1 MVVLRS
7 QLYPLKE
14 RSILVQVLQSVSR
27 PYNALTTIHY
37 KYGDLVLGKVFNKKL
52 LFVSMPEHVEEVY
65 SQEARG
71 LLSRDF
77 LYTAKKSLFGDGL
90 INSKKDIWED
100 QRRII
105 QPLFTKE
112 AITEWENNIISEAD
126 DAINRIKGFTN
137 REINLTMELK
147 QLIQKTFIKILLG
160 IPVDNISNKE
170 VLINSI
176 SDISKGLLPLMVTQ
190 IISNGRLMWLMPSK
204 KRQYE
209 EAVAQLKAFVD
220 QEIANKYEQPGHDL
234 ISLLIKARDKKTGY
248 TIPKELLRD
257 EAVNLFFAGQD
268 TTVNTLAWFFYLIGK
283 NATIHKKITEEVNKY
298 KDDKITLEN
307 LGKLIYTKAALCET
321 LRLYPSSSALAT
333 QAIADVIIGG
343 QNISRGTTIILST
356 YVTHRHD
363 KLWEYPN
370 EFYPEHFEP
379 HAIAGR
385 QKYSF
390 YPYGGGLH
398 NCIGRHLVEMEML
411 IIIVTYLRA
420 FTFKTNN
427 VIKEAAS
434 ITLKPDRDVLVSISR
449 PNT

>member
-1 MVVLRS
+1 MVVLKS

-14 RSILVQVLQSVSR
+14 QSILVPVLQSVSR
-27 PYNALTTIHY
+27 PYNALTTIHQQ
-37 KYGDLVLGKVFNKKL
+37 YGDLVLGKVFNKKI
-52 LFVSMPEHVEEVY
+52 LFVSIPEHVEEVY

-77 LYTAKKSLFGDGL
+77 LYDAKKSLFGDGL

-100 QRRII
+100 QRRIM

-112 AITEWENNIISEAD
+112 AITEWENIVISEAD
-126 DAINRIKGFTN
+126 AAINRIKGEADG
-137 REINLTMELK
+137 EINISMVLK

-160 IPVDNISNKE
+160 ISVDNISNKE
-170 VLINSI
+170 ELINSI
-176 SDISKGLLPLMVTQ
+176 STISKGLLPLMIAE
-190 IISNGRLMWLMPSK
+190 IISNGKLMWFMPNK
-204 KRQYE
+204 KRQYD
-209 EAVAQLKAFVD
+209 EAVNQLKAFVE
-220 QEIANKYEQPGHDL
+220 QEIANKYDQPGHDL
-234 ISLLIKARDKKTGY
+234 ISLLVQARDNKTGY
-248 TIPKELLRD
+248 TIPKDLIRD

-283 NATIHKKITEEVNKY
+283 NATLHKKITEEVNKY

-307 LGKLIYTKAALCET
+307 LGKLTYTKAALYET

-363 KLWEYPN
+363 KLWEHPN
-370 EFYPEHFEP
+370 EFYPEHF
-379 HAIAGR
+379 ANQTLAGKH
-385 QKYSF
+385 KYAF

-398 NCIGRHLVEMEML
+398 NCIGRHFVEMEML
-411 IIIVTYLRA
+411 IIIVSCLRA
-420 FTFKTNN
+420 FTFETNKE
-427 VIKEAAS
+427 IKEAAS
-434 ITLKPDRDVLVSISR
+434 ITLKPERDVMVSITLR
-449 PNT
+449 NA